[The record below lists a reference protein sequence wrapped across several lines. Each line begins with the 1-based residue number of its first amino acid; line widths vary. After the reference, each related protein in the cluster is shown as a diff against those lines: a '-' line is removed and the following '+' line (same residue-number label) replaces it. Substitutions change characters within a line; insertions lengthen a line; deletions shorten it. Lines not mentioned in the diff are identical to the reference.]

1 MTLEEKLDRM
11 RVTSMEEARTNG
23 NEIITKHKASID
35 QLFED
40 HKEVALR
47 QSRLSIK
54 TEKNNAKQQL
64 NKALAT
70 SQTHLKRKQGRTQT
84 QLKNRLF
91 KRVNVLLD
99 EYMQTDEYIEQL
111 IVYINKAK
119 SFADGTA
126 ISIYI
131 NASDEDKIKLLEERT
146 DTVLTVYKE
155 DMKGGIRAIIHDR
168 NILINYSFTS
178 ALAEQYDNFLFSGGG
193 LND

>member
-1 MTLEEKLDRM
+1 MTLEEKLNRM

-23 NEIITKHKASID
+23 NEIIAKHKASVD
-35 QLFED
+35 QLFDD

-47 QSRLSIK
+47 QAELSIK

-70 SQTHLKRKQGRTQT
+70 SQTHLKRKQGRAQT
-84 QLKNRLF
+84 KLKNSLF
-91 KRVNVLLD
+91 DRVNNLLD
-99 EYMQTDEYIEQL
+99 DYMKSSDYIEQL
-111 IVYINKAK
+111 VAYINKAK
-119 SFADGTA
+119 DFADGSA
-126 ISIYI
+126 ISIYV
-131 NASDEDKIKLLEERT
+131 NASDEDKIKILQERT

-178 ALAEQYDNFLFSGGG
+178 ALAEQYDNFRFSGGG